1 MPVLSELP
9 DWQRKIALAVATTLP
24 GLLVRT
30 VGGAAPPVQ
39 AALYGA
45 AVVAAAFLLAWAC
58 EAAQV
63 DVAHGLVVAVVAFV
77 AILPEFIVEVHFALT
92 GQAEYVTANLTG
104 ASRLL
109 LGCAVALPA
118 AVALLPASARPSLG
132 HLELPEQH
140 RIELVVLALGA
151 LWSMRGVLSGAFG
164 LLDAAVLIALYVFYL
179 RRAASAGGEA
189 PEPMGVSA
197 D

>member
-45 AVVAAAFLLAWAC
+45 AVVAAAFILAWAC

-77 AILPEFIVEVHFALT
+77 GILPEYVVELHFAFT
-92 GQAEYVTANLTG
+92 GQAQYVAANLTG

-109 LGCAVALPA
+109 LGCAVALPGA
-118 AVALLPASARPSLG
+118 LALLTRGRAP
-132 HLELPEQH
+132 
-140 RIELVVLALGA
+140 RIELPAGHRLEVAVLFAAAVWSLRCVLAGK
-151 LWSMRGVLSGAFG
+151 RT
-164 LLDAAVLIALYVFYL
+164 LLDALVLVALYVLYL
-179 RRAASAGGEA
+179 RRTLTGGVEASE
-189 PEPMGVSA
+189 
-197 D
+197 

>member
-45 AVVAAAFLLAWAC
+45 AVVAAAFVLAWAC

-63 DVAHGLVVAVVAFV
+63 DVAHGLVVAAVAFV
-77 AILPEFIVEVHFALT
+77 AILPEYIVELHFAFT
-92 GQAEYVTANLTG
+92 AQAQYVAANLTG

-109 LGCAVALPA
+109 LGCAVALPG
-118 AVALLPASARPSLG
+118 AVALLGRGRMS
-132 HLELPEQH
+132 
-140 RIELVVLALGA
+140 RIELPAAHRLEVAVLLASSA
-151 LWSMRGVLSGAFG
+151 WSLRGVLAGKLT
-164 LLDAAVLIALYVFYL
+164 LLDALVLVGLYAIYL
-179 RRAASAGGEA
+179 RRTL
-189 PEPMGVSA
+189 
-197 D
+197 